1 MALFDKITVALQ
13 QYNTAAPG
21 KKGRKGNVNTG
32 SKPRR
37 FLILLLLLK
46 VAQKAL
52 KYEKMLLQG
61 MMEGIWDICNEEKHN
76 IQDPMDFD
84 TLQIFT
90 NDFKFCK
97 CPALHIFMFDKL

>member
-1 MALFDKITVALQ
+1 MPLFDKITVALQ

-46 VAQKAL
+46 VA
-52 KYEKMLLQG
+52 
-61 MMEGIWDICNEEKHN
+61 
-76 IQDPMDFD
+76 
-84 TLQIFT
+84 
-90 NDFKFCK
+90 
-97 CPALHIFMFDKL
+97 